1 MQKKRLATL
10 SFLSWSPGISRCFPN
25 ACIVPIYFFQ
35 RGFYEDYEHHFSR
48 KSLKYWDKFFSQ
60 RGISYYAFDIVFS
73 AILTLALF
81 LFWKFPKDWGK
92 YFLEDND
99 GGAGDGR
106 GVFAGGK
113 VLLEV
118 GCGAGNT
125 IFPLIATYPK
135 LFVYACDFSSDALAL
150 VKSYP
155 KRTC

>member
-60 RGISYYAFDIVFS
+60 RDRHY
-73 AILTLALF
+73 LE
-81 LFWKFPKDWGK
+81 KDWGK

-150 VKSYP
+150 VKVYSLSLAYLLP
-155 KRTC
+155 VIQKELAS